1 MTAINWMRQRGGYLV
16 AGRGWGGDSSDS
28 RYLRDGRGFKGA
40 EINDAV
46 CLSIAPG
53 CLGREREGSI
63 DGAAEGLG
71 TRLKSKSSD

>member
-1 MTAINWMRQRGGYLV
+1 MV
-16 AGRGWGGDSSDS
+16 AGGGGGVGGSSDS
-28 RYLRDGRGFKGA
+28 MYLRDGQGFKGA